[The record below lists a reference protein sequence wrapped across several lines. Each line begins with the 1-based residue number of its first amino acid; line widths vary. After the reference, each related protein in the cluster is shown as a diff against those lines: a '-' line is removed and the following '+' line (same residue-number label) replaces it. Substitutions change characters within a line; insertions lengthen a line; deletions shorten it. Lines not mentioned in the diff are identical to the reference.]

1 MASALTCLHGA
12 HADVTFAEA
21 AATARAALPGRPL
34 LDVRYRDRGD
44 ERFFATSSINAF
56 NTLFYTMRID
66 AATGASEEGETEEI
80 LPPADLETAGVL
92 ARLGELG
99 VDFAGAI
106 EAAHLV
112 TGRTDAQLER
122 VGLSSDAFMI
132 LYEIQ
137 YADDMRLLVDGVTG
151 RVISAGEKASAV
163 NAVPPYDFSEAFARA
178 QSLAGPTWRPFDSE
192 VLLTD
197 AGAAWTFF
205 FITPANARVKQ
216 VEFAGPTE
224 VVNQYTPIGRL
235 AERAAEVR
243 AQLGTVVVTAD
254 GFLADIEANQP
265 GALVAG
271 VSLDSRTREGETRT
285 RWNATLLTAQGGVI
299 EYAVDATLPVGSG
312 LRIAQLA
319 TPRKDGDLTGDGH
332 VLSEDLALF
341 FTSLGTDYPPCD
353 FDRDGCVT
361 GADLAVVLQNW
372 G

>member
-1 MASALTCLHGA
+1 MARTGY
-12 HADVTFAEA
+12 
-21 AATARAALPGRPL
+21 PGRRL
-34 LDVRYRDRGD
+34 IDIRCRDRGG

-56 NTLFYTMRID
+56 NTLFYTLRVD
-66 AATGASEEGETEEI
+66 AATGAAEEGETEEI

-92 ARLGELG
+92 ARIGELG

-106 EAAHLV
+106 LAAHSF
-112 TGRTDAQLER
+112 TSRTDADLER

-132 LYEIQ
+132 LYDVR
-137 YADDMRLLVDGVTG
+137 YGDDLRLTVDGVTG
-151 RVISAGEKASAV
+151 RVIAKGETASSL
-163 NAVPPYDFSEAFARA
+163 NAVPSADVLEALARA
-178 QSLAGPTWRPFDSE
+178 QALAGPTWRPFDCE

-197 AGAAWTFF
+197 AGAAWTVF
-205 FITPANARVKQ
+205 FITTANARVKQ
-216 VEFAGPTE
+216 VDFVGATE

-235 AERAAEVR
+235 AEKAAEVR
-243 AQLGTVVVTAD
+243 AQLSTIVVTAD

-271 VSLDSRTREGETRT
+271 VSLDSRTRNGETRT
-285 RWNATLLTAQGGVI
+285 RWNAVLLTAQGGVV
-299 EYAVDATLPVGSG
+299 EYAVDATVPVGSG
-312 LRIAQLA
+312 LRLVRLA
-319 TPRKDGDLTGDGH
+319 TLPVDGDLTGDGH
-332 VLSEDLALF
+332 VLSEDLSLF